1 MAKYEFAS
9 SRAGKQCNFVAEE
22 ESREEAVRKAKEH
35 IQACSACAGLS
46 EEQISAAIQ
55 EKQ

>member
-9 SRAGKQCNFVAEE
+9 CRAGKQCNFVAEE
-22 ESREEAVRKAKEH
+22 ESREEAVRKANEH
-35 IQACSACAGLS
+35 IKACSACAGLS